1 MPQLLPEQL
10 QQLIGLGL
18 LLPGLYFAVQLGRG
32 VRGYLRYRLSLIH
45 I

>member
-32 VRGYLRYRLSLIH
+32 ATAGSRRPRS
-45 I
+45 